1 MELLQ
6 GMRAVVVLVSL
17 ATASSVASA
26 QTRETRPLSG
36 FDAIEVGGGIDLD
49 VRQAGEFF
57 VEVET
62 EGELADIITELRDDT
77 LIVRRKSSRGFFGWG
92 DDDAAVHVTLPALT
106 ALTASGGS
114 DARTQGNFAGDNLTL
129 VASGG
134 SDLTIA
140 VSAGSLEATASGGSD
155 LRLSGTAR
163 SARIRSSGGSDLD
176 ASQLTAEDADVQSSG
191 GSDVMIAVR
200 NSIVGSASGG
210 SDVVYSG
217 DPRTVD
223 VDASGGSDVRR
234 R

>member
-1 MELLQ
+1 MKA
-6 GMRAVVVLVSL
+6 RC
-17 ATASSVASA
+17 SSVMVLAFAATSFAASA
-26 QTRETRPLSG
+26 QEREPRPLAG

-49 VRQAGEFF
+49 VRQAQQFS
-57 VEVET
+57 VEVEA
-62 EGELADIITELRDDT
+62 EGDPAEIITELRDKT
-77 LIVRRKSSRGFFGWG
+77 LVIRPKASRTFFFWNDNDARVR
-92 DDDAAVHVTLPALT
+92 VTLPTLV

-114 DARTQGNFAGDNLTL
+114 DAKAHGTFASDNLKL
-129 VASGG
+129 AASGG

-140 VSAGSLEATASGGSD
+140 VSVGALEATASGGSD
-155 LRLSGTAR
+155 LRLNGTAR

-176 ASQLTAEDADVQSSG
+176 ASELTADEVDVDSSG

-200 NSIVGSASGG
+200 SSIVGSVSGG

-217 DPRTVD
+217 EPRTVD